1 MKYVREIS
9 FFLSSTCRIDH
20 MFFCCVLLYSTGLFF
35 CRFGF
40 FWPRVPYT
48 HSGSF
53 LLQLLFWNR
62 FLLIS
67 LEITYLNI
75 YTHNNKFFFVCFDS
89 CMRYFKFFKFFC
101 GFFMDFFCFHFCSR
115 QFLISMMGNVKFPN
129 HKKILNFTFHS
140 FLKKQSKLSHL
151 GFLNWRLGGQNGEG
165 CCKNYIKGTE
175 KFSGEWHKKLKKK
188 SPIFFVLYITFLPIS
203 QQRYRTGYLLI

>member
-1 MKYVREIS
+1 V
-9 FFLSSTCRIDH
+9 
-20 MFFCCVLLYSTGLFF
+20 FCCIVLDFF
-35 CRFGF
+35 FVGSVF
-40 FWPRVPYT
+40 FDRECHILTRGPFFYNCFFETV
-48 HSGSF
+48 
-53 LLQLLFWNR
+53 

-101 GFFMDFFCFHFCSR
+101 GFFMDFFCFRFCSR

-175 KFSGEWHKKLKKK
+175 NFSGEWHKKFKKK
-188 SPIFFVLYITFLPIS
+188 ITNLFCFVHYIFAN
-203 QQRYRTGYLLI
+203 

>member
-35 CRFGF
+35 VGSVF
-40 FWPRVPYT
+40 FDRECHILTRGPFFYNCFFETV
-48 HSGSF
+48 
-53 LLQLLFWNR
+53 

-101 GFFMDFFCFHFCSR
+101 GFFY
-115 QFLISMMGNVKFPN
+115 
-129 HKKILNFTFHS
+129 
-140 FLKKQSKLSHL
+140 
-151 GFLNWRLGGQNGEG
+151 GF
-165 CCKNYIKGTE
+165 
-175 KFSGEWHKKLKKK
+175 
-188 SPIFFVLYITFLPIS
+188 FFVFVFAAVNF
-203 QQRYRTGYLLI
+203 

>member
-1 MKYVREIS
+1 V
-9 FFLSSTCRIDH
+9 
-20 MFFCCVLLYSTGLFF
+20 FCCIVLDIFF
-35 CRFGF
+35 VGSVF
-40 FWPRVPYT
+40 FDRECHILTRGPFFYNCFFETV
-48 HSGSF
+48 
-53 LLQLLFWNR
+53 

-89 CMRYFKFFKFFC
+89 CMRYFKFFVFFV
-101 GFFMDFFCFHFCSR
+101 FFMDFFSFRFCSR

-129 HKKILNFTFHS
+129 HKNFLNFTFHS

-151 GFLNWRLGGQNGEG
+151 GFLNWRLGGQVEGG

-175 KFSGEWHKKLKKK
+175 IFSGKWHKKLKKK